1 MKVGRNV
8 KNTQFEAFRKK
19 RKLSI
24 EKSLEGHRANI
35 FTAGLPSDKYKWK
48 NFDLVKREKIDNFGT
63 EMADLSD
70 AEDLIDTEIEETTF
84 AEEAVEVVE
93 VVGLELLSLV

>member
-1 MKVGRNV
+1 
-8 KNTQFEAFRKK
+8 
-19 RKLSI
+19 
-24 EKSLEGHRANI
+24 
-35 FTAGLPSDKYKWK
+35 
-48 NFDLVKREKIDNFGT
+48 
-63 EMADLSD
+63 MADLSD